1 MGIMCLAAGCAA
13 YFLPETLNRNMP
25 QTLEEVET
33 MQGNSDGLCTRKKK
47 FDAERVKDE
56 VQVENAKEEEKDGLL
71 ETSRV

>member
-1 MGIMCLAAGCAA
+1 
-13 YFLPETLNRNMP
+13 MP

-33 MQGNSDGLCTRKKK
+33 VQGNSDGLCIRKKK

-56 VQVENAKEEEKDGLL
+56 VQVENAREEEKDGLL